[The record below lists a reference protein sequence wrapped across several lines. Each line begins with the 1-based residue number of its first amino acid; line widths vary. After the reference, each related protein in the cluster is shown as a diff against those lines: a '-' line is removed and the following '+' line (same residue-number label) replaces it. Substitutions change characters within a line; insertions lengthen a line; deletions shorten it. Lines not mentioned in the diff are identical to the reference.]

1 MVARRPAVPIALT
14 IAGSDSGGGAGAQA
28 DLKTFAALDVHGT
41 SVLTCLTA
49 QNPRQVL
56 AVTGTSAR
64 MIRAQLEAVFS
75 ELRPDAMKTGM
86 LYSAGIL
93 RAVTGFLEALP
104 AATRPRLV
112 VDPVMVAT
120 SGARLL
126 RPDAVRVLRERLL
139 PLSALI
145 TPNLPEAEV
154 LLGRRLR
161 TPEDLRQAAREL
173 QGRHGPAVLVKGGHL
188 TGSREA
194 IDLFYDGKTELL
206 LTSPRVSG
214 VHTHGTGCTLS
225 AAITAW
231 LARGASLT
239 EAVRRGKDFISR
251 AILLAR
257 RAGRHDVL
265 DPLRAARLGP
275 RPR

>member
-1 MVARRPAVPIALT
+1 
-14 IAGSDSGGGAGAQA
+14 
-28 DLKTFAALDVHGT
+28 VHGT

-49 QNPRQVL
+49 QNPRRVL
-56 AVTGTSAR
+56 SVTGTPPR
-64 MIRAQLEAVFS
+64 MIRDQLEAVFT

-93 RAVTGFLEALP
+93 RAVAGFLEALP
-104 AATRPRLV
+104 PAQRPRLV

-139 PLSALI
+139 PLATLI

-154 LLGRRLR
+154 LVGRPLR
-161 TPEDLRQAAREL
+161 TPEDLRQAARQLHE
-173 QGRHGPAVLVKGGHL
+173 RHGGAALVKGGHL
-188 TGSREA
+188 RGGRDA
-194 IDLFYDGKTELL
+194 LDLFYDGKTELL
-206 LTSPRVSG
+206 LTSGRVRG

-231 LARGASLT
+231 LARGTPLP
-239 EAVRRGKDFISR
+239 EAVVRGKEFISR

-265 DPLRAARLGP
+265 NPLQAARPGA

>member
-1 MVARRPAVPIALT
+1 MPADRARVPIALT

-28 DLKTFAALDVHGT
+28 DLKAFAALGVHGT

-49 QNPRQVL
+49 QNPRRVL
-56 AVTGTSAR
+56 AVTGTPPR
-64 MIRAQLEAVFS
+64 MVHAQLEAVFT
-75 ELRPDAMKTGM
+75 ELRPDAVKTGM

-93 RAVTGFLEALP
+93 RAVTGFFEGL
-104 AATRPRLV
+104 RPDRRPPLV

-126 RPDAVRVLRERLL
+126 RPDAVRVLREQLL
-139 PLSALI
+139 PLATLI

-154 LLGRRLR
+154 LVNRPLR
-161 TPEDLRQAAREL
+161 SAEDLRQAAREL
-173 QGRHGPAVLVKGGHL
+173 HGQHGAAVLVKGGHL
-188 TGSREA
+188 RGGREVL
-194 IDLFYDGKTELL
+194 DLFYDGETELL
-206 LTSPRVSG
+206 LTSPRVRG

-231 LARGASLT
+231 LARGLPVPES
-239 EAVRRGKDFISR
+239 VVRGKDFIGR
-251 AILLAR
+251 AIQLAQ

-265 DPLRAARLGP
+265 NPLGAARPGS

>member
-1 MVARRPAVPIALT
+1 MPAARARVPIALT
-14 IAGSDSGGGAGAQA
+14 IAGSDSGGGAGMQA
-28 DLKTFAALDVHGT
+28 DLKTFAALGVHGT

-49 QNPRQVL
+49 QNPRRVL
-56 AVTGTSAR
+56 SVTGTPPR
-64 MIRAQLEAVFS
+64 MIRDQLEAVFA

-93 RAVTGFLEALP
+93 RSIVGFLEELRAGQ
-104 AATRPRLV
+104 RPRLV

-139 PLSALI
+139 PLATLI

-154 LLGRRLR
+154 LVGRPLR
-161 TPEDLRQAAREL
+161 TAEDLRQAAREL
-173 QGRHGPAVLVKGGHL
+173 HGRHGAAALVKGGHL
-188 TGSREA
+188 AGGRESL
-194 IDLFYDGKTELL
+194 DLFYDGKTELL
-206 LTSPRVSG
+206 LTSPRVRG

-231 LARGASLT
+231 LARGAALP
-239 EAVRRGKDFISR
+239 EAVARGKEFISH
-251 AILLAR
+251 AIFLAR

-265 DPLRAARLGP
+265 DPLGAARPGE